1 MKLPDKFEERMK
13 AMLGDEY
20 GDFLYAF
27 ENGPVYSGIRVN
39 ALRPGAREAVERK
52 FGILEG
58 VPWCADGFYADKSKI
73 SGNHPFHLAGLIYF
87 QEPSA
92 MCAASALP
100 VEEGDFVLDLCAAPG
115 GKSTQAAAKL
125 HNTGLLAANEI
136 VRSRAE
142 ILSSN
147 AERMGVTNMIV
158 TNESPDRLSEKYP
171 EFFDKII
178 VDAPCSGEGMFRKE
192 PQAVTEWSFEHT
204 VSCGERQKNI
214 LSSALKMLKPG
225 GMLMY
230 STCTFAPEE
239 NEKIAA
245 WLIENGMELMDMPE
259 LSMLTP
265 GRTEWSGTDIDMSRT
280 RRIFP
285 HKSKG
290 EGHFAALF
298 KKPEAGFSN
307 VEKCEKKRKRKGK
320 NKKSADKSALEA
332 AVGLY
337 REFESG
343 IMKIKLD
350 GEPVLFGN
358 RLYLKPEGIDL
369 DGIKVLRCGLE
380 LGTIKKNRFEPSHAL
395 ALALNA
401 SELKSC
407 VNLAS
412 DDERLM
418 KYLSGDVIP
427 CDLNGWCVVCVEGY
441 GIGWGKCSGGMMKN
455 HYPKGLRNI
464 RGAS

>member
-1 MKLPDKFEERMK
+1 MKLPYKFEERMRE
-13 AMLGDEY
+13 MLGSEY
-20 GDFLYAF
+20 AEFADAF
-27 ENGPVYSGIRVN
+27 QNEPIYSGIRVN
-39 ALRPGAREAVERK
+39 TLRPGAHEAVK
-52 FGILEG
+52 KAFGAIESI
-58 VPWCADGFYADKSKI
+58 PWCADGFYADKSKI

-92 MCAASALP
+92 MCSAAALP
-100 VEEGDFVLDLCAAPG
+100 IEEGDFVLDLCAAPG
-115 GKSTQAAAKL
+115 GKSTQAGAKL
-125 HNTGLLAANEI
+125 NNTGLLVANEI

-147 AERMGVTNMIV
+147 IERMGLTNAVV
-158 TNESPDRLSEKYP
+158 TNESPDALAEKYP

-192 PQAVTEWSFEHT
+192 PQAVTEWSIEHT

-214 LSSALKMLKPG
+214 LSSALLMLKPG

-245 WLIENGMELMDMPE
+245 WLIEKDMELVEMPE

-265 GRTEWSGTDIDMSRT
+265 GKTEWSGTGIDMSRT

-285 HKSKG
+285 HKNKG

-298 KKPEAGFSN
+298 KKPDSLSSD
-307 VEKCEKKRKRKGK
+307 VEKREKKRKSKSKGK
-320 NKKSADKSALEA
+320 NTADKSALEA

-337 REFESG
+337 REFESRV
-343 IMKIKLD
+343 MRVKLD
-350 GEPVLFGN
+350 GEFVMFGD
-358 RLYLKPEGIDL
+358 RLYLKPEGIDVH
-369 DGIKVLRCGLE
+369 GIKVLRCGLE
-380 LGTIKKNRFEPSHAL
+380 LGIIKKNRFEPSHAL
-395 ALALNA
+395 ALALNE

-407 VNLAS
+407 ISLDIS
-412 DDERLM
+412 DERLI
-418 KYLSGDVIP
+418 KYLSGEVIP
-427 CDLNGWCVVCVEGY
+427 CEQNGWCAVCAEGFC
-441 GIGWGKCSGGMMKN
+441 IGWGKCSGGQMKN
-455 HYPKGLRNI
+455 HYPKGLRLKG
-464 RGAS
+464 RL